1 MPNNHAL
8 KKTVRIS
15 ILTLGVVLVT
25 AFFQNCGGQQV
36 FVAREAYIPVT
47 KLEDELIAI
56 YGERLSPAMCADS
69 TRYVCQ
75 HKVFNTEIENAEAEA
90 LYDCVVI
97 NGESICPHGKTF
109 TYNSAA
115 AESACKEGCNENYNY
130 EEYSCYYDLPTVDG
144 IRPLQS
150 RGEDFAE
157 TLAAVH
163 AACARV
169 GAKAQGEQL

>member
-1 MPNNHAL
+1 MPEKRAL

-47 KLEDELIAI
+47 KLENELVTI

-69 TRYVCQ
+69 SHYVCQ
-75 HKVFNTEIENAEAEA
+75 HKIFNTEIDNAEAVA
-90 LYDCVVI
+90 HYDCVTI

-115 AESACKEGCNENYNY
+115 AKAACKEGCNENYNY
-130 EEYSCYYDLPTVDG
+130 EEFACYYNLPTVDG
-144 IRPLQS
+144 IHPLQS
-150 RGEDFAE
+150 SGADLAE

-163 AACARV
+163 AACVRV
-169 GAKAQGEQL
+169 SALAQGGE